1 MWLIFN
7 NGLGKLGFAF
17 LFQHGQPSLD
27 SCFRFSAL
35 ECVKTVLLI
44 LVKAQVC
51 FRKDSNVCV
60 SVGSP
65 VLLYNRHQRP
75 WDENVL
81 WGRQAEG
88 VFCLC
93 LVGLGLPGIE
103 INKVP
108 AALSVVLSL
117 TSDSWPSLLPFL
129 HPFLASLLFLMFW
142 NKVLSNLGCSLASC
156 NTRDDL
162 QLLSALFPLPSARI
176 TDMYLVPNL
185 TFPLAIKLRWNSH
198 TNDVSFFSFLFLI
211 SVLTC
216 LYCWWQIISVHFK
229 SFTSS
234 DCSSYGHYTFRVA
247 NP

>member
-1 MWLIFN
+1 MLGLEFFLTISCIQEFVFLYIPNLVYYDWRRISWSWVFGKCPLIKKEKKRQPETTWLIFN

-65 VLLYNRHQRP
+65 VLLSNRHQRP

-108 AALSVVLSL
+108 AALSVVLSR
-117 TSDSWPSLLPFL
+117 TSDSWLPSPFSPSLPRIRSFPDVLKQGLKQPR
-129 HPFLASLLFLMFW
+129 LL
-142 NKVLSNLGCSLASC
+142 
-156 NTRDDL
+156 
-162 QLLSALFPLPSARI
+162 
-176 TDMYLVPNL
+176 
-185 TFPLAIKLRWNSH
+185 
-198 TNDVSFFSFLFLI
+198 FSFL
-211 SVLTC
+211 
-216 LYCWWQIISVHFK
+216 
-229 SFTSS
+229 
-234 DCSSYGHYTFRVA
+234 
-247 NP
+247 